1 MQKQKPVPIK
11 MLNPKFEENFVK
23 GRDYDP
29 DRERVVKRKLQKQ
42 VKHEAKGA
50 ARELRKDTFF
60 LLEVKEKERAE
71 KYEKALAFLQEQEH
85 GITSEQ
91 LEKGRKRGR

>member
-1 MQKQKPVPIK
+1 MSSCS
-11 MLNPKFEENFVK
+11 FVK

-29 DRERVVKRKLQKQ
+29 DCEWAEKRKLQKQ
-42 VKHEAKGA
+42 VKHEAKGV
-50 ARELRKDTFF
+50 ARELRKDAFF

-85 GITSEQ
+85 GIKSAQ
-91 LEKGRKRGR
+91 LGKGRKRGR

>member
-1 MQKQKPVPIK
+1 
-11 MLNPKFEENFVK
+11 MLFCHFVK

-29 DRERVVKRKLQKQ
+29 DREQAEKRKLQKQ

-60 LLEVKEKERAE
+60 LLEVKEKERALRE
-71 KYEKALAFLQEQEH
+71 KERA
-85 GITSEQ
+85 
-91 LEKGRKRGR
+91 RR